1 MNGVIPGRRHRRFG
15 RIRDRPGVDRAAAPG
30 YALSTI
36 NGKHGQEAP
45 QFSDTCFRDTKSRD
59 RQLHGHQHRHGS
71 GIQEQQRQ
79 QPRQQKHQ
87 QEQLRLY
94 QHKPQHK
101 PTSRAPPESS
111 DVPLKSIPD
120 VVDAVTQQKLYK
132 QLNGE
137 SQMQK
142 KVLPLGVG
150 VLCRSNEITIHN
162 GMHT

>member
-1 MNGVIPGRRHRRFG
+1 MPINFNPAA
-15 RIRDRPGVDRAAAPG
+15 RPELPAIADADAAAG
-30 YALSTI
+30 
-36 NGKHGQEAP
+36 GEQQQQRE
-45 QFSDTCFRDTKSRD
+45 
-59 RQLHGHQHRHGS
+59 
-71 GIQEQQRQ
+71 EQQRQ